1 MKVQGP
7 GRPNVSQIQDKAQVK
22 NAESAKPASNT
33 GERVAVSSLSK
44 TLAEARSAPE
54 STDAAKVQNL
64 RESIRAG
71 EFKVDHERV
80 ADTMVRE
87 EV

>member
-22 NAESAKPASNT
+22 NAETATPAKST
-33 GERVAVSSLSK
+33 GERVAVSTLSK

-54 STDAAKVQNL
+54 TTDANKVHQL
-64 RESIRAG
+64 RESIRTG
-71 EFKVDHERV
+71 EFKIDHEKV

>member
-7 GRPNVSQIQDKAQVK
+7 GRPNVNQIQDKAQVK
-22 NAESAKPASNT
+22 NTESAKPAKNT
-33 GERVAVSSLSK
+33 GERVAVSNLSK

-54 STDAAKVQNL
+54 SVDAQKVQSL
-64 RESIRAG
+64 RDSIRAG
-71 EFKVDHERV
+71 EFKVDHEKV

-87 EV
+87 ES